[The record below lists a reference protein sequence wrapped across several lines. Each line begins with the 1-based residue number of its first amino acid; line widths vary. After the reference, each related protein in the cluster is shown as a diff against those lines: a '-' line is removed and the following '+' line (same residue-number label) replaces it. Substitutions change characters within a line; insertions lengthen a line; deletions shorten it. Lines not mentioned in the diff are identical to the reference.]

1 MELEEALQKI
11 ATLEADKADVL
22 RNFSAYRKNAEKK
35 EEELTGQLETS
46 EKDLKKQLET
56 TQWEFETFKQNIDKQ
71 KETERTTYLETKI
84 EEMSKGDKKIADNLR
99 AEYALLNMPED
110 STESIQARLDK
121 SSAILNVSKPVGAW
135 EAAWAGSGVS
145 GWNGGSNEALTPN
158 VLSLLA
164 HEWISAN

>member
-56 TQWEFETFKQNIDKQ
+56 TQ
-71 KETERTTYLETKI
+71 
-84 EEMSKGDKKIADNLR
+84 
-99 AEYALLNMPED
+99 
-110 STESIQARLDK
+110 
-121 SSAILNVSKPVGAW
+121 
-135 EAAWAGSGVS
+135 
-145 GWNGGSNEALTPN
+145 
-158 VLSLLA
+158 
-164 HEWISAN
+164 